1 MITGILLVNMCKT
14 IIMKSFFFVIP
25 LVLISVLIVN
35 IKKQNILMSASKV
48 LIEEPFLED
57 RLIMENWMLEP
68 FEIQK

>member
-1 MITGILLVNMCKT
+1 
-14 IIMKSFFFVIP
+14 
-25 LVLISVLIVN
+25 
-35 IKKQNILMSASKV
+35 MSASKV